1 MKEYNVLVFPCG
13 TEIANEVIGSLKNN
27 KYFKINLASS
37 EGSSYCNYRNQKI
50 DILPYIDDN
59 NFLKLLNEVIE
70 QKNID
75 FIIPAHDDV
84 AFELAQLDERI
95 KAKII
100 GQSKKV
106 NDIVRF
112 KDVTYDY
119 FTDILPLAKI
129 YKDELLAYDFP
140 LFTKPKRGQGSQ
152 NSLRLDTIEEYKTF
166 FSTNKKEEFVLMECL
181 TGQEFTIDCF
191 SDKGT
196 VLYFGARTREK
207 TSRGISIQS
216 TFVVDIEL
224 NKQFETYA
232 NIISENLNMNGI
244 WFYQMK
250 FDKNNELKLL
260 EVGPRVSGTMM
271 LNRSRGVN
279 FIELALYQ
287 RLGFDVE
294 VIFNDIE
301 ISLARALIPIYKHN
315 IEYENLYIDFDDT
328 LFLEEKYINPDIMK
342 LIFQVKNENKKVYL
356 ITKNK
361 KFNLAKTLHA
371 FGITN
376 IFDEIIHI
384 HENEKKID
392 YMKLNSVLI
401 DDSFVERKQ
410 ATAKGFYA
418 LSIDNFSIL
427 LRENI

>member
-13 TEIANEVIGSLKNN
+13 TEIANEIISSLKNN
-27 KYFKINLASS
+27 KYFKIILASS
-37 EGSSYCNYRNQKI
+37 MGSSYCNYRNQKI
-50 DILPYIDDN
+50 NILPYIDDN

-70 QKNID
+70 QKSID

-84 AFELAQLDERI
+84 AFELAQLDEQI
-95 KAKII
+95 QAKII

-106 NDIVRF
+106 NNIVRF
-112 KDVTYDY
+112 KDVTYNH

-129 YKDELLAYDFP
+129 YKEELPIYEFP

-152 NSLRLDTIEEYKTF
+152 NALRLENKEEYESFFKT
-166 FSTNKKEEFVLMECL
+166 NRREEFVLMECL

-191 SDKGT
+191 SDKGNM
-196 VLYFGARTREK
+196 LYYGARTREK

-216 TFVVDIEL
+216 TFVTDIEH
-224 NKQFETYA
+224 NKQFEKFA
-232 NIISENLNMNGI
+232 NIISKNLNMNGI

-287 RLGFDVE
+287 KLGFDVE

-301 ISLARALIPIYKHN
+301 ISLARALVPIYKHN

-328 LFLEEKYINPDIMK
+328 LFLEEKYINPDIIK
-342 LIFQVKNENKKVYL
+342 LIFQAKNENKKVYL

-361 KFNLAKTLHA
+361 KLNLAKTLHK

-392 YMKLNSVLI
+392 YMQLNSVLI

-410 ATAKGFYA
+410 AIEKGFYA
-418 LSIDNFSIL
+418 FSVDNHNIL
-427 LRENI
+427 IMENR